1 MGQLCSHN
9 ISAQFLHGKQ
19 SKLHLTQQGCIN
31 HCMRTLQ
38 EITELLNELERR
50 IADELEDQDLD
61 FKQWDTKSMDK
72 SVKMLVRTA
81 VCMAN
86 GGGGTVVFGVADK
99 SLGRATALQGVPLE
113 VDVNLLKKAVY
124 DQTDPKI
131 MPVYEEMRIP
141 EGTGRLLIMQI
152 YPGLPP
158 YTDTSGTGSIRIGKD
173 CQPLTGTLRCKISVE
188 TGETDFSAV
197 PVAPVSSELLS
208 PTAVD
213 TLRSQA
219 KAERAPEDLLQ
230 LSDKELLTALGLVK
244 NRQWTRAAL
253 LLAGTEDALREYV
266 PGYNWTFLQMMSDTG
281 YGIREDR
288 VSALPVSVRR
298 IEELLL
304 PFNPITTI
312 EQGMF
317 HLEYRT
323 WPEIA
328 LREALMNAFCHA
340 DFRIAG
346 PVMVKYYNDR
356 LEISNNGGF
365 IGGINPANILHH
377 QPVARNPLLVDA
389 LTRLRLVNRSNLGM
403 SRMFSSL
410 LREGKEPPVIQEI
423 GDSVTLSFMKRELAG
438 AFRMFVAEENE
449 LGHDLN
455 VDNLLVLQYLVKH
468 IEIETHA
475 AASLCQRNEVQ
486 MRESLAGMEK
496 AGYIE
501 HGGTG
506 RGFYWVLRPEL
517 YRRLS
522 EDGNPERDRRIDW
535 EAAKTR
541 VLSVLM
547 ERARRGENGLSNQEI
562 RQITRFDRNQAFR
575 LMMELR
581 SENPQIKSPGK
592 GKLAKYEYAG
602 NP

>member
-1 MGQLCSHN
+1 
-9 ISAQFLHGKQ
+9 
-19 SKLHLTQQGCIN
+19 
-31 HCMRTLQ
+31 
-38 EITELLNELERR
+38 LNCQTWPRH
-50 IADELEDQDLD
+50 
-61 FKQWDTKSMDK
+61 
-72 SVKMLVRTA
+72 
-81 VCMAN
+81 
-86 GGGGTVVFGVADK
+86 
-99 SLGRATALQGVPLE
+99 
-113 VDVNLLKKAVY
+113 NLL
-124 DQTDPKI
+124 
-131 MPVYEEMRIP
+131 
-141 EGTGRLLIMQI
+141 
-152 YPGLPP
+152 
-158 YTDTSGTGSIRIGKD
+158 GK
-173 CQPLTGTLRCKISVE
+173 
-188 TGETDFSAV
+188 
-197 PVAPVSSELLS
+197 
-208 PTAVD
+208 
-213 TLRSQA
+213 
-219 KAERAPEDLLQ
+219 
-230 LSDKELLTALGLVK
+230 LG
-244 NRQWTRAAL
+244 
-253 LLAGTEDALREYV
+253 
-266 PGYNWTFLQMMSDTG
+266 
-281 YGIREDR
+281 
-288 VSALPVSVRR
+288 
-298 IEELLL
+298 
-304 PFNPITTI
+304 
-312 EQGMF
+312 
-317 HLEYRT
+317 
-323 WPEIA
+323 
-328 LREALMNAFCHA
+328 
-340 DFRIAG
+340 
-346 PVMVKYYNDR
+346 
-356 LEISNNGGF
+356 NNGGF

-377 QPVARNPLLVDA
+377 QPVARNPLLVEA

-522 EDGNPERDRRIDW
+522 EDGHPERDRRIDW